1 MSRRREPKTPEW
13 LVPAILFSGAV
24 AWFLGTK
31 SAFGSTPKKTG
42 NVQTAIVGDRV
53 YSVTRLGQ
61 GHYIVSL
68 ISTGGVLE
76 PSPVN
81 FVFSQTEQLGAVG
94 GEEKLAQLK
103 MDMQSFD
110 VNFAS

>member
-1 MSRRREPKTPEW
+1 MARKSSTPNW

-24 AWFLGTK
+24 VWFLGGK
-31 SAFGSTPKKTG
+31 QAFASTPPKNTG
-42 NVQTAIVGDRV
+42 NVQTATVGDRL

-81 FVFSQTEQLGAVG
+81 FVFSQTEQLGAIG
-94 GEEKLAQLK
+94 SEPKLAQLK
-103 MDMQSFD
+103 TDMQSFN